1 MIQVKAGENTGGREA
16 IHRLMAAYDFKSR
29 QQLCDHLGASKST
42 MANRYLRD
50 SFPAEWVIQCALE
63 TGVSLL
69 WLTTGQ
75 GEPGSNIDPKKNIN
89 SVNFSRVK
97 PLSELV
103 SPEIDKA
110 TLNGGLLVDA
120 GKAIIDSSILPSD
133 SSNLLLVT
141 TSGDSY
147 LIDRN
152 QTPPVN
158 GMWLVDI
165 DGIKSIVKL
174 TRLPGNKLVVHQDD
188 SSFECGL
195 DDIEVVGRALK
206 IIKSL

>member
-1 MIQVKAGENTGGREA
+1 MIHVKAGENTGGREA

-75 GEPGSNIDPKKNIN
+75 GEPGSNIDPKKDIN
-89 SVNFSRVK
+89 FVNSGKVK
-97 PLSELV
+97 HLSDLV

-110 TLNGGLLVDA
+110 NLTGGSLVDA
-120 GKAIIDSSILPSD
+120 GKAIIDNSLIPSE
-133 SSNLLLVT
+133 SSNLLLVNT
-141 TSGDSY
+141 DGDSY
-147 LIDRN
+147 LVDRS
-152 QTPPVN
+152 QMPPVN

-174 TRLPGNKLVVHQDD
+174 TRLPGNRLVVHQDD
-188 SSFECGL
+188 SSFECSL
-195 DDIEVVGRALK
+195 DDLEVIGRALK
-206 IIKSL
+206 IIKNL

>member
-1 MIQVKAGENTGGREA
+1 
-16 IHRLMAAYDFKSR
+16 
-29 QQLCDHLGASKST
+29 

-75 GEPGSNIDPKKNIN
+75 GEPGSNIDP
-89 SVNFSRVK
+89 
-97 PLSELV
+97 
-103 SPEIDKA
+103 
-110 TLNGGLLVDA
+110 
-120 GKAIIDSSILPSD
+120 
-133 SSNLLLVT
+133 NLLLVT

-158 GMWLVDI
+158 GTWLVDI

-174 TRLPGNKLVVHQDD
+174 TRLPGNRLVVHQDD
-188 SSFECGL
+188 SSFECEL
-195 DDIEVVGRALK
+195 DDIKVIGRALK